1 MKMKKNPFNF
11 PLIILVLYIQDS
23 LNIYI
28 HCWLNREF
36 HTYYTN
42 IVMNRKKNRTLHA
55 PFLCSNGF
63 NGAKNAYFG
72 ISKVPLIYWWYTFIH
87 LWMVP
92 FRYYSFVCN
101 RLSYIYIYIYIMER
115 HIKFNF
121 GTTQFFKATYV
132 NWNDTVLVFCSS
144 VPGRPIVYSPFRHPA
159 KIDILQ

>member
-1 MKMKKNPFNF
+1 MQQDRFKLHNLTSNLSWQFIVLSTNHILTLKMFKTLPLNVCEISYNNLCHWSLLITNYQCCNSVFMEMKKNIFNF
-11 PLIILVLYIQDS
+11 PLIILVLYIHDS

-87 LWMVP
+87 LWM
-92 FRYYSFVCN
+92 
-101 RLSYIYIYIYIMER
+101 
-115 HIKFNF
+115 
-121 GTTQFFKATYV
+121 
-132 NWNDTVLVFCSS
+132 
-144 VPGRPIVYSPFRHPA
+144 
-159 KIDILQ
+159 